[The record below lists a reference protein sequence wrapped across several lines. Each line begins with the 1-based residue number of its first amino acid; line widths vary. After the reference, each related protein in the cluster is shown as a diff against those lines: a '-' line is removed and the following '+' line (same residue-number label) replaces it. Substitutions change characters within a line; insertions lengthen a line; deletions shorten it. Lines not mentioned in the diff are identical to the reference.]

1 MLKHLINFYKVSSD
15 KPCTDLSVSACQRR
29 LKRLQWS
36 TFLAATLG
44 YGMYYVCR
52 LSLNVVKKPI
62 VEEGIFSETELG
74 IIGSVLFFTYAI
86 GKFTNGFLADR
97 SNINRFMTTG
107 LLVTALVNL
116 CLGFVHS
123 FILFAILWGISGWF
137 QSMGAASCVVGLSR
151 WFTDK
156 QRGSFYGFWSA
167 SHNIGEAMTFIIIA
181 SIVSAFGWRYGFFGA
196 GLVGLAGA
204 LIAWRFFHD
213 TPQSKGL
220 PIVNMPKAKK
230 KMSVLE
236 SEEFS
241 RAQKAVLRNPAIW
254 ILALSSAFMYISRYA
269 VNSWGVFYLEAQK
282 GYSTLD
288 ASFIISISSVCGIVG
303 TMFSGVISDKLF
315 GGRRNVPA
323 LIFGLMNVVALCLFL
338 LVSRCSFLG
347 GRFGH
352 DTFRPWHRCADLLSR
367 RADGCRYCSAQC
379 FGRSIGRCRY
389 SQLYRCRIAR
399 RNERRADRREQ
410 AVGGWRGG
418 VRLYLHQ
425 LVLDRGGI
433 AIYIAG
439 FVCVECAE

>member
-181 SIVSAFGWRYGFFGA
+181 SIVSAFGWWYGFFGA

-220 PIVNMPKAKK
+220 PIVDLDKPGAEEQIETFVKEMSPVAFELLYVKDSNPLPKKLATTLADRSLIWYNTLWDTMAGGHDDDMSLQNPDEGYGYLIDTLGCRILQTDRPAYLLEYLRTK
-230 KMSVLE
+230 KMHE
-236 SEEFS
+236 
-241 RAQKAVLRNPAIW
+241 
-254 ILALSSAFMYISRYA
+254 
-269 VNSWGVFYLEAQK
+269 
-282 GYSTLD
+282 
-288 ASFIISISSVCGIVG
+288 
-303 TMFSGVISDKLF
+303 
-315 GGRRNVPA
+315 
-323 LIFGLMNVVALCLFL
+323 
-338 LVSRCSFLG
+338 
-347 GRFGH
+347 
-352 DTFRPWHRCADLLSR
+352 
-367 RADGCRYCSAQC
+367 
-379 FGRSIGRCRY
+379 
-389 SQLYRCRIAR
+389 
-399 RNERRADRREQ
+399 
-410 AVGGWRGG
+410 
-418 VRLYLHQ
+418 
-425 LVLDRGGI
+425 
-433 AIYIAG
+433 
-439 FVCVECAE
+439 

>member
-213 TPQSKGL
+213 TPNPQSVFPSFPSGTRL
-220 PIVNMPKAKK
+220 QHGA
-230 KMSVLE
+230 SLQ
-236 SEEFS
+236 S
-241 RAQKAVLRNPAIW
+241 RQ
-254 ILALSSAFMYISRYA
+254 
-269 VNSWGVFYLEAQK
+269 
-282 GYSTLD
+282 D
-288 ASFIISISSVCGIVG
+288 IISPDNQSLIAPYKNAKYVAVPL
-303 TMFSGVISDKLF
+303 SGLSLPPAF
-315 GGRRNVPA
+315 RLPVP
-323 LIFGLMNVVALCLFL
+323 LPMPP
-338 LVSRCSFLG
+338 
-347 GRFGH
+347 
-352 DTFRPWHRCADLLSR
+352 D
-367 RADGCRYCSAQC
+367 
-379 FGRSIGRCRY
+379 
-389 SQLYRCRIAR
+389 
-399 RNERRADRREQ
+399 
-410 AVGGWRGG
+410 
-418 VRLYLHQ
+418 
-425 LVLDRGGI
+425 
-433 AIYIAG
+433 
-439 FVCVECAE
+439 